1 MHAILFRTHNKKCL
15 PTISDG
21 NKKTF
26 DYISGSVA
34 MLLDIKI

>member
-15 PTISDG
+15 PTISDE
-21 NKKTF
+21 NKKHLI
-26 DYISGSVA
+26 ISGSVA